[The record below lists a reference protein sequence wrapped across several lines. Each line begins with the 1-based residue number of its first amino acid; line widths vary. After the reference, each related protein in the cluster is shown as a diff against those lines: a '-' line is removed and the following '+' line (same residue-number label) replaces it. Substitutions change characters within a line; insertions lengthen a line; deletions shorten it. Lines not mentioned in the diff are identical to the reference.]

1 MGLRTY
7 LEKII
12 PDIGD
17 VIQRFP
23 IPALVSVVT
32 WIYYL
37 AARPELSLF
46 DIDGRPLT
54 TGFAA
59 FLAAGAAS
67 LFAEGRNWPP
77 LRNSLLSLAVA
88 LIAGSI
94 AWFRESLHTVPPYLI
109 SGLILVL
116 MISPHLR
123 RHVEQGA
130 IWLFNLR
137 FGMATLLAII
147 VGLLFSTGLSAI
159 AETLRFL
166 FDVKM
171 PAHMHEYIWETG
183 IMLVGPLYGLALI
196 PKDIDEPVQL
206 TAKKGDLLESGVS
219 VLVNYVLA
227 PLVIVYALIL
237 HAYAIKIALQWKLP
251 DGEIGTIASIFALGG
266 TGAWLIAWPW
276 RDSGSRLLRF
286 FMKYWFLLT
295 IVPAILLVIAI
306 VRRIGDYGVTVDRYG
321 LALIAAWLVMLAP
334 YLGFRRS
341 HADIRA
347 ILGSCA
353 LLLLIGATGPWGAN
367 NTSIASQ
374 FARLERLLQD
384 NGVLKD
390 GRLVSTVPSLTSET
404 AAAGETMVY
413 ALQEAGGL
421 DRLKPWFVGFRKDPF
436 AQTDDWQISAAVL
449 QALCLND
456 RSGVITHRT
465 YIATA
470 AGAVDVM
477 AHSRLLGPLR
487 FPAAAGGNPPA
498 VTMEVMDG
506 ALVLREGDKA
516 WHIPLADLLAALSI
530 PGQPLADGGPPLV
543 VKAGGITLAFDLLS
557 MKPRDPPELMSAN
570 FWAVVPE

>member
-23 IPALVSVVT
+23 IPALVSVAT
-32 WIYYL
+32 WIYYM
-37 AARPELSLF
+37 AARPDFSPF
-46 DIDGRPLT
+46 NDDGRPLI
-54 TGFAA
+54 TGLAA

-94 AWFRESLHTVPPYLI
+94 AWFRESLHTAPPYLI

-137 FGMATLLAII
+137 LGMATLLAII

-171 PAHMHEYIWETG
+171 PAHMHEYIWKTG

-227 PLVIVYALIL
+227 PLVIVYTLIL

-390 GRLVSTVPSLTSET
+390 GRLVSPVPSLTSET

-421 DRLKPWFVGFRKDPF
+421 DRLKPWFVGVGKDPF
-436 AQTDDWQISAAVL
+436 AQTEDWQVPNAVL
-449 QALCLND
+449 EALNLSTLSVLNY
-456 RSGVITHRT
+456 RS
-465 YIATA
+465 YNANA

-477 AHSRLLGPLR
+477 AHSRLVGPLR
-487 FPAAAGGNPPA
+487 FPAAAGGKPPA
-498 VTMEVMDG
+498 VTMEVMEG
-506 ALVLREGDKA
+506 ALILREGDKA
-516 WHIPLADLLAALSI
+516 WHIPLADLLAAVSV
-530 PGQPLADGGPPLV
+530 PGQLLADGGPPLV
-543 VKAGGITLAFDLLS
+543 IKSGGITLAFESLG
-557 MKPRDPPELMSAN
+557 MKPRDPPELVTAN
-570 FWAVVPE
+570 FWIVVPE